1 MKRFMLLL
9 ALIIL
14 WNVLAGCSGRGIDEY
29 AMITFLVG
37 DVKKNNIEAQIG
49 DIIKE
54 NDVIVTSEGA
64 FCDIKIGESIVRIKA
79 KSEVAISALL
89 RTGDG
94 ESITLG
100 LSSGSMLCKPKK
112 LVKSEDFLI
121 KTPTAVAGV
130 RGTQFSV
137 EIDKA
142 VSTRIKV
149 FEGEVKV
156 AKRIRQFEDSVE
168 RVLDIA
174 PSVQSKEQIIISTD
188 EVKKAETLVEN
199 ALKAE
204 TAKGG
209 GNDEIMER
217 VINSTKGSIVIS
229 RSAIESFK
237 ADDFIRESGEIF
249 AVEEKPR
256 EVIVRI
262 ARIIKEEKAKPQP
275 EGRLLV
281 TRYDVYF
288 IKDGKI
294 LWEGKLL
301 SDPVK
306 DEDKIFVASGDY
318 VFCALND
325 GPVLWRQSIKND
337 GKLSLSEGKI
347 VVKSGG
353 RDIPLNPETGERL

>member
-9 ALIIL
+9 ALIII

-54 NDVIVTSEGA
+54 NDVIITSEGA

-112 LVKSEDFLI
+112 LMQSEDFLI

-156 AKRIRQFEDSVE
+156 AKRIRQFEESVDM
-168 RVLDIA
+168 VLDIA
-174 PSVQSKEQIIISTD
+174 PAVQSKEKIVITLD
-188 EVKKAETLVEN
+188 DVKKAEAVVET

-204 TAKGG
+204 TARGG
-209 GNDEIMER
+209 ENEEILER
-217 VINSTKGSIVIS
+217 VISSTRDRIVIGAA
-229 RSAIESFK
+229 AIEQFK

-262 ARIIKEEKAKPQP
+262 TRVIQEEKAKPQP

-325 GPVLWRQSIKND
+325 GPVLWRQNIKND
-337 GKLSLSEGKI
+337 GKLSLSEGKV
-347 VVKSGG
+347 VVKAGG